1 MPPHRGCGRYIL
13 TAGVLAASLIASL
26 GIAPQAVAEDT
37 PSGWESSSWTGV
49 AAGAPVPGTGLPA
62 AATPTMPIAVPPTYD
77 VAAPYEG
84 QAQCDPTPKP
94 GAQRVSDLIKATY
107 GQDQTVWIPRGCG
120 VGGQSEHKEGRAVDW
135 MTSVRLAQQRA
146 NAEAFL
152 NWLLGPDQF
161 GTPYGNAIRMG
172 VMYIGWNDRIWRGY
186 EPAKGWAELKGC
198 FSRPAPG
205 SDNDCHRNHIHI
217 SLTWDGATG
226 TNSLWDATPNDAPYC
241 PRVSSAAQPV
251 GSEVRGPMVAVDPV
265 RVLDTRAALGV
276 AARCRLLQGTWST
289 TLSRMVVPVL
299 GQGGIPA
306 TGVSGVRVRVSAL
319 GSNAPSTLRIWAPGQ
334 SSPTAVTPV
343 AMSADAA
350 GEISLP
356 VSASGTIALATT
368 AGATDIVVE
377 VLGYYPVGSTG
388 EVVPAQATPATPTQS
403 IGAAPPAS
411 APVPVPAPTSEPAPQ
426 APVEAEAPPTATATA
441 GFVPLGSIVGYESAA
456 TGPLQ
461 PGEQRTIGLAGLPV
475 EATSAVLFVTAKDS
489 TGRGFVRV
497 GGPGKSGARL
507 RFPKKGMEKAVLVVP
522 VSGGSLPLAN
532 SKKASVQM
540 RIEVLGYATND
551 DSRSFVSLP
560 EQSLFTG
567 SLAAGQVTTVKGA
580 GRLGLPKKKRIKA
593 VLLRVQTRKST
604 SDGTVFAYASNGLA
618 PTTRSAPILANKKYA
633 SLVLAPIG
641 PDGKVAMVSTVDTKV
656 RASVVGY
663 VR

>member
-1 MPPHRGCGRYIL
+1 MPVRHRRGRY
-13 TAGVLAASLIASL
+13 SLITGLL
-26 GIAPQAVAEDT
+26 GTGLIACLGLAPQAIAEDA
-37 PSGWESSSWTGV
+37 PSGWESSTWTGV

-62 AATPTMPIAVPPTYD
+62 AATPVLPIAVPPTYD
-77 VAAPYEG
+77 VAATYEG

-120 VGGQSEHKEGRAVDW
+120 IGGQSEHKEGRAIDW
-135 MTSVRLAQQRA
+135 MVSVRLAQQRA

-186 EPAKGWAELKGC
+186 ETAKGWAELKGC

-226 TNSLWDATPNDAPYC
+226 TTSLWDATPSDAPYC

-251 GSEVRGPMVAVDPV
+251 VAEVRGPVVAVDPV

-276 AARCRLLQGTWST
+276 TTRCRLLQGTWST

-306 TGVSGVRVRVSAL
+306 TGVAGVRVRVSAL
-319 GSNAPSTLRIWAPGQ
+319 GSNAPSTVRIWAPGQ

-343 AMSADAA
+343 AMAADAA
-350 GEISLP
+350 GDISLP

-368 AGATDIVVE
+368 AGATDIVLE
-377 VLGYYPVGSTG
+377 VLGYYPVGATG
-388 EVVPAQATPATPTQS
+388 DLVPALATPATPSQS
-403 IGAAPPAS
+403 IGAAPPS
-411 APVPVPAPTSEPAPQ
+411 TPVPAPPPPPAEPAPQ
-426 APVEAEAPPTATATA
+426 APVEPEAPPAATATV
-441 GFVPLGSIVGYESAA
+441 GFVPLGSVVGYESAP
-456 TGPLQ
+456 TGPLL
-461 PGEQRTIGLAGLPV
+461 PGEQRTIPLAGLPM

-489 TGRGFVRV
+489 SGRGFVRI
-497 GGPGKSGARL
+497 GGPGKAGARL

-522 VSGGSLPLAN
+522 VSGGNMVVAN

-540 RIEVLGYATND
+540 RIEVLGYATSD
-551 DSRSFVSLP
+551 EARSFVSLP
-560 EQSLFTG
+560 EQPLFAG

-604 SDGTVFAYASNGLA
+604 TDGTVFAYASNGVA

-633 SLVLAPIG
+633 SVVLAPIG
-641 PDGKVAMVSTVDTKV
+641 PDGKVAMVSTVDALV
-656 RASVVGY
+656 RAWVVGY
-663 VR
+663 VH